1 MHPGVPLVVTDV
13 GRNLDLAETHTVC
26 GKVLPFGDSDGFSD
40 AMLELMENEA
50 LLKEYSDSAIRKV
63 QEEFDL
69 EKLAL
74 DVFNAYY

>member
-1 MHPGVPLVVTDV
+1 MI
-13 GRNLDLAETHTVC
+13 
-26 GKVLPFGDSDGFSD
+26 PFGNSDGFSD